1 MMHHVRPWQLFS
13 HLNGNRD
20 ITYRIPSHKGSES
33 MTIMSLETLALIS
46 VVRMERI
53 RSILEL
59 GTGLGYNTLHLA
71 LNSGARITT
80 VDRERKPHVFAD
92 SGIVKFIES
101 SIDDYSPRGVF
112 DLVFCDINFTP
123 ETTARCTKIAFAA
136 APRVICWHDY
146 SHPDHP
152 HVKDQLDALAET
164 HDLIHIE
171 DSWMVFWFRDGLE

>member
-1 MMHHVRPWQLFS
+1 MMHHVRPWQLFA

-46 VVRMERI
+46 AARI
-53 RSILEL
+53 ISAKTILEL
-59 GTGLGYNTLHLA
+59 GTGLGYNA
-71 LNSGARITT
+71 LNLSRNTDAEITT
-80 VDRERKPHVFAD
+80 IDREKKNIVCGSQRIRSVQAD
-92 SGIVKFIES
+92 
-101 SIDDYSPRGVF
+101 IDNVVMGDTF

-152 HVKDQLDALAET
+152 HVKDQLDVLAET

-171 DSWMVFWFRDGLE
+171 DSWMVFWFRDGLR